1 MVAHQNNT
9 NNMLIKGKRTKR
21 SRPLSPSPLTTVS
34 STSTDGAATTPSFSA
49 EAEEEHMAHC
59 LILLAQGN
67 TSNNNIINNNSNT
80 KDGVIMSSYE
90 CKTCNKSFSS
100 FQALGGH
107 RASHKKTKPN
117 LPLSLFSVV
126 NNNNN
131 NNKNNDHRIDQ
142 LFDQQQQQFNDHDG
156 CTTTLSL
163 KIPTPLLNLSN
174 GNSNNKVKVH
184 ECGIC
189 GAEYS
194 SGQALGGHMR
204 RHRPIG
210 LANTTTNDVVSTID
224 KTTTSTRNF
233 LSLDLNLPAPEDQ
246 EQQQQHR
253 VFSSNEKTLV
263 FSSQLVDCHY

>member
-1 MVAHQNNT
+1 MS
-9 NNMLIKGKRTKR
+9 IKGKRTKR

-34 STSTDGAATTPSFSA
+34 STSTDGAAITPSSSPQ
-49 EAEEEHMAHC
+49 AEEEHMAHC

-67 TSNNNIINNNSNT
+67 TSNNNIINNNNNT
-80 KDGVIMSSYE
+80 NNRVITSSYE

-131 NNKNNDHRIDQ
+131 NNDHRIDQ
-142 LFDQQQQQFNDHDG
+142 LFDQQQQFNDHDG
-156 CTTTLSL
+156 YTTTLSL

-210 LANTTTNDVVSTID
+210 STNTTTNNVVSILD
-224 KTTTSTRNF
+224 NTTASTRNF

-246 EQQQQHR
+246 EQQQHG